1 MTAAAATP
9 GGGILRAALPILAAL
24 AVLSSLAPPASAQD
38 GRGKQE
44 ILFAELPARTVD
56 DAPFDLAA
64 RATSGLPVVFE
75 LVSGPASLDGK
86 RIKLTGATGL
96 VVVRASQ
103 AGNAAF
109 LPAVVAERAFS
120 VGARPSAPAI
130 VAQPEGMR
138 ASIGEII
145 ALSVQASGEPAPA
158 LQWRKDGA
166 PVSGATDSR
175 LTIAAATAADA
186 GAYDV
191 VASNRLGSATSER
204 ALVTVGKRA
213 QSISFQGPE
222 FATSGQPVLL
232 SASASSGLPVRLEVV
247 SGSAILNGSMMTSQ
261 GGTVVVQASQ
271 QGDATYEA
279 AAPVTRTVVIG
290 PGPNGQ
296 HNP

>member
-1 MTAAAATP
+1 VSAAAANP
-9 GGGILRAALPILAAL
+9 GTGVFRGMLRALAAL
-24 AVLSSLAPPASAQD
+24 AVLSSVAPLASAQD
-38 GRGKQE
+38 GRRKQE
-44 ILFAELPARTVD
+44 ILFPELPARGVD

-64 RATSGLPVVFE
+64 RATSGLPVAFE

-109 LPAVVAERAFS
+109 LPAVAAERAFT
-120 VGARPSAPAI
+120 VGAKPSAPAI
-130 VAQPEGMR
+130 VSQPAGMR
-138 ASIGEII
+138 ASIGEIV
-145 ALSVQASGEPAPA
+145 ALSVQASGEPAPS

-166 PVSGATDSR
+166 PVTGATDSR
-175 LTIAAATAADA
+175 FTIASATPADA

-213 QSISFQGPE
+213 QSISFQGPQN
-222 FATSGQPVLL
+222 ATSGQPVLL
-232 SASASSGLPVRLEVV
+232 SASASSGLPVRLDVI

-271 QGDATYEA
+271 QGDAAYEA

-296 HNP
+296 RTP

>member
-1 MTAAAATP
+1 VSAAAANP
-9 GGGILRAALPILAAL
+9 GTGVFRGTLRALAAL
-24 AVLSSLAPPASAQD
+24 AVLSSVAPLASAQD
-38 GRGKQE
+38 GRRKQE
-44 ILFAELPARTVD
+44 ILFPELPARGVD

-64 RATSGLPVVFE
+64 RATSGLPVAFE

-109 LPAVVAERAFS
+109 LPAVAAERAFT
-120 VGARPSAPAI
+120 VGAKPSAPAI
-130 VAQPEGMR
+130 VSQPAGMR
-138 ASIGEII
+138 ASIGEIV
-145 ALSVQASGEPAPA
+145 ALSVQASGEPAPS

-166 PVSGATDSR
+166 PVTGATDSR
-175 LTIAAATAADA
+175 FTIASATPADA

-191 VASNRLGSATSER
+191 VASNRR

-213 QSISFQGPE
+213 QSISFQGPQN
-222 FATSGQPVLL
+222 ATSGQPVLL
-232 SASASSGLPVRLEVV
+232 SASASSGLPVRLDVI

-271 QGDATYEA
+271 QGDAAYEA

-296 HNP
+296 RTP